1 MNVFLT
7 KQSEVLHKCNI
18 DIQEVLNPI
27 FVNTRVP
34 QNTLTEGT
42 EMSVSYFEC
51 VRKLPKY
58 KFVLWRKK

>member
-18 DIQEVLNPI
+18 DIQEVFKQI

-34 QNTLTEGT
+34 QTKLTERT
-42 EMSVSYFEC
+42 EMSVS
-51 VRKLPKY
+51 
-58 KFVLWRKK
+58 

>member
-18 DIQEVLNPI
+18 DIQDVFKPI
-27 FVNTRVP
+27 IVNTRVP
-34 QNTLTEGT
+34 QNRITKGT

-58 KFVLWRKK
+58 KFVL